1 MAENPSSRSQREH
14 PKDAETRQL
23 YAAGRSAALSGPGE
37 VSLSGPPDAD
47 KPAPPARPLALQGR
61 RIPSR
66 NATARRH
73 VIALY
78 REATWLTGADLPAV
92 VRWAVLTVKFGR
104 LAEALD
110 RLPDGGVVKADG
122 DPRKGLGELRAL
134 SGEITRLESAL
145 GVTASA
151 RAALGVSIQRMS
163 DLATLMAG
171 AGETAHQR
179 GQDAHQRPPEGEGT
193 HGR

>member
-1 MAENPSSRSQREH
+1 MREKQPSRIQRGH

-23 YAAGRSAALSGPGE
+23 SAVGRSTALSGSTP
-37 VSLSGPPDAD
+37 VSLSVSTDAD
-47 KPAPPARPLALQGR
+47 EPAPPARPLVLQGR

-78 REATWLTGADLPAV
+78 REATWLTGADLPAA
-92 VRWAVLTVKFGR
+92 VRWATLTVKFGR

-122 DPRKGLGELRAL
+122 DPRKALGELRAL
-134 SGEITRLESAL
+134 SGEITKLEAAL
-145 GVTASA
+145 GITAAA
-151 RAALGVSIQRMS
+151 RAALGVNVARMG
-163 DLATLMAG
+163 DLAELMAG
-171 AGETAHQR
+171 G
-179 GQDAHQRPPEGEGT
+179 GD
-193 HGR
+193 GR